1 MNQTGTKKS
10 DKDKEM
16 DKEQERLG
24 ERRYCG
30 SMGVVP
36 SFETVGRA
44 LLSRKYGG
52 TQLRYFRTLSGWGC

>member
-1 MNQTGTKKS
+1 MLNRIGKS

-30 SMGVVP
+30 SMGVP

-52 TQLRYFRTLSGWGC
+52 TQLRDFRTLSGWGC